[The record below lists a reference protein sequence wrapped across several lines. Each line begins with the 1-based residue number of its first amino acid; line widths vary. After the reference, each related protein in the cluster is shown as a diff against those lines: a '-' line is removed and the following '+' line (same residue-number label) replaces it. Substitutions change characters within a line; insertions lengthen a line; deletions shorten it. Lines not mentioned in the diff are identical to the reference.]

1 MNSLKIR
8 RLMMLAYPVEKSN
21 LSEHLARDAFLS
33 ALDDP
38 QLELKVREREPPD
51 LDSAVKIAQRYE
63 IFKNAVGPLV
73 NHRQRINRQVTDV
86 GEHTPEDLECRVS
99 KLEQDLIVAQQSCDT
114 SAPSSKQPNSS
125 KKEE

>member
-1 MNSLKIR
+1 
-8 RLMMLAYPVEKSN
+8 MMLAYPVEKSN
-21 LSEHLARDAFLS
+21 LSEHLSRDAFLS

-38 QLELKVREREPPD
+38 ELELKVRERKPPD